1 MSFLIFSLFFPFS
14 CFFFFISVFFLLL
27 NGTPI
32 RKKKSLLSAPAVQ
45 MTPHEAQSFFVFKVT
60 K

>member
-1 MSFLIFSLFFPFS
+1 MSFLIFSLIFPFS
-14 CFFFFISVFFLLL
+14 CFFFISVFFLLL

-45 MTPHEAQSFFVFKVT
+45 MTPHEAQSFFLFKVT

>member
-1 MSFLIFSLFFPFS
+1 MSFLIFFFIFS
-14 CFFFFISVFFLLL
+14 FLLFFFISVFFLLL

>member
-14 CFFFFISVFFLLL
+14 CFFFYFCIFFV
-27 NGTPI
+27 TEWDAHS
-32 RKKKSLLSAPAVQ
+32 KKKSLLSAPAVQ

>member
-1 MSFLIFSLFFPFS
+1 MSFLIFFFIFPFLLFFFYF
-14 CFFFFISVFFLLL
+14 CIFFVTEWDAHS
-27 NGTPI
+27 
-32 RKKKSLLSAPAVQ
+32 KKKSLLSAPAVQ